1 MRDWILDTQTGD
13 LAMCRDQPAG
23 ASYYI
28 KKSGPDLSLTIELRR
43 QGVAPARLTILPFGH
58 FGVAVEAALLWRTEM
73 MGVEPISVSDADLR
87 ITRGRVRKPDAQH
100 VIRLANRM
108 TPRFASDLIVRAF
121 TAAEMGKDV
130 TATAKR
136 FSDQYRKDKVD
147 TGLSSGY
154 RVQQDIFR
162 EDRPAP
168 VQPKVPE
175 APPKTTDA
183 PATRPASDR
192 AKAEPVLKDAPK
204 PVFRAQPPI
213 PIHEVVHERAS
224 IGVIYKLDVRSGDG
238 GQTRQEE
245 KGSLLSR
252 FLIGRKK

>member
-23 ASYYI
+23 ATYYI
-28 KKSGPDLSLTIELRR
+28 KKSGLDLSLTIELRR
-43 QGVAPARLTILPFGH
+43 QGTTPARLTILPFSH

-130 TATAKR
+130 IVAAKR

-162 EDRPAP
+162 GDGPAP

-175 APPKTTDA
+175 APQKAIEAPDA
-183 PATRPASDR
+183 RVAPELGKPA
-192 AKAEPVLKDAPK
+192 PVVKQAPK

-224 IGVIYKLDVRSGDG
+224 IGVIYKLDVRSGERE
-238 GQTRQEE
+238 QSRQEE

-252 FLIGRKK
+252 FLNGRKK